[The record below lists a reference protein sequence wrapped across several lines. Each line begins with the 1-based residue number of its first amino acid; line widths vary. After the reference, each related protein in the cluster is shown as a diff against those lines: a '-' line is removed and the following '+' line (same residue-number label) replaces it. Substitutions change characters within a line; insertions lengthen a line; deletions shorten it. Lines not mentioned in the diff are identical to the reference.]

1 MDSLSQWFEDTD
13 KAISESKYIPRGLFW
28 KTAAKVFSG
37 ELTPEKGAEMI
48 EKGTIENIT
57 ESIAGELMDKIAEE
71 LTNKIEEGV
80 I

>member
-1 MDSLSQWFEDTD
+1 MGSLSQWFEDTD
-13 KAISESKYIPRGLFW
+13 KVVSESKYIPRSLFW

-48 EKGTIENIT
+48 EKGIIENIT
-57 ESIAGELMDKIAEE
+57 ESIAEELMDEIVEE
-71 LTNKIEEGV
+71 LINKIEEGV

>member
-1 MDSLSQWFEDTD
+1 MGSLSQWFEDTD
-13 KAISESKYIPRGLFW
+13 KAVSESKYIPRSLFW

-57 ESIAGELMDKIAEE
+57 ESIAEKLMDKIVEDFNE
-71 LTNKIEEGV
+71 QN
-80 I
+80 

>member
-1 MDSLSQWFEDTD
+1 MDNLSQWFEDTD
-13 KAISESKYIPRGLFW
+13 KIISESEYIPRSLFW

-48 EKGTIENIT
+48 EKGIIKNIT
-57 ESIAGELMDKIAEE
+57 ESITEELM
-71 LTNKIEEGV
+71 TKIEEGV